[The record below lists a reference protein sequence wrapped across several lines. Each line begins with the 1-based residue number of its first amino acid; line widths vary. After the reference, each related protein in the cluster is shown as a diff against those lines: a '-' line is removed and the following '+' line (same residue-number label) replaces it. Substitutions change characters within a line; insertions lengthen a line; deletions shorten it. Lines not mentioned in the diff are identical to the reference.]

1 MGFVGSE
8 PSQASVSS
16 AGILD
21 GAIVDADINASAA
34 IAISKTAFSAGTG
47 VTLSTNT
54 LNIDAAQTG
63 ITSLLATN
71 IKIGEDD
78 QTKIDF
84 EDDNKINFYAN
95 NAKEVE
101 LAENS
106 LSPGTS
112 DGTALG
118 TTSLMWSD
126 LFIADGGVINFN
138 NGDVTLTHS
147 SNTLTI
153 AGGDLAATIS
163 TASQPNITTLAG
175 LTTIGAVANALA
187 MTFSDVTL
195 FHDANNADT
204 SFSIGTSA
212 TEALKIEVLNGG
224 SNKTA
229 EEVHF
234 STATASGTAD
244 HGKMVFDIDG
254 TDIFSV
260 DDNGV
265 NLLADSSILSIGAD
279 NDATLTHDGTTGL
292 TIAATPISID
302 STGELHLNST
312 TGDIKLQDGGT
323 DQITFDLDGTAGE
336 VIMKPAVDSDDLVI
350 SQYDGTEVIR
360 IEDNASLG
368 LVGNKLSIA
377 NSSSDVVIKP
387 LTDAKDIIFQQYDGT
402 EVARIEDN
410 ATFNVSSAGKFAY
423 AGTAVTATAAEL
435 NLLDGGTSVGG
446 SITLADSDGVVVNDG
461 GTMKTIPASDLST
474 YIGSAGQFTAT
485 AAEAIS
491 AGDAVAMDSTGKV
504 GPIKQ
509 IQGVW
514 NNTDGDRDY
523 DFGANSE
530 DSYVS
535 YGISTAYDPDT
546 DRHLVVWSNAAYDIW
561 SVVVAR
567 NAGNAD
573 ATFGTPVKIH
583 NSTGASDRGYGVS
596 CTYDT
601 SADRF
606 LVMYSVDDSSAR
618 YNSAIMGRVGTVTGG
633 GTNSVAYGTATT
645 IRDHA
650 IDWTAAMD
658 SCVTY
663 ATSANR
669 HVYVNNIYNYASDNS
684 FDSAGS
690 ASITVEVTGGGTNTP
705 SAGTYLVI
713 DGTSNQG
720 DSNSYSICW
729 DETNDRLLVIQ
740 SNSSTKDFDYAV
752 GSISGS
758 TITWGSMT
766 EFDDTNDSQNSQ
778 CGSACIHDPATNR
791 TAVLIS
797 RTAQSDC
804 VFYVANIASSGQTMT
819 SITLH
824 DSNVVSDKS
833 GGSQQ
838 MNLGLYASGTGLGYL
853 AVTDQGTNIQLKT
866 WSIDATDN
874 EVDVTANS
882 TKSTGYYTI
891 NYPHV
896 LMHDTTL
903 DEFIF
908 MYSRSTTAHNFR
920 YSNVTVAA
928 TLDYNKIDSWVGVAG
943 SAISKDASGTITT
956 VGGNVGGFSGLTIG
970 AYYTVSSTGEYGT
983 SDANNATGSSVKV
996 GFANSA
1002 STIQIT
1008 GSMNDTG

>member
-1 MGFVGSE
+1 MAFVGKE
-8 PSQASVSS
+8 PAKAALTS
-16 AGILD
+16 ADITD
-21 GAIVDADINASAA
+21 NIIVDADINASAN
-34 IAISKTAFSAGTG
+34 IAMSKTAFSAGTG

-54 LNIDAAQTG
+54 LNVDASQA
-63 ITSLLATN
+63 I
-71 IKIGEDD
+71 
-78 QTKIDF
+78 
-84 EDDNKINFYAN
+84 
-95 NAKEVE
+95 
-101 LAENS
+101 
-106 LSPGTS
+106 
-112 DGTALG
+112 TAL
-118 TTSLMWSD
+118 T
-126 LFIADGGVINFN
+126 
-138 NGDVTLTHS
+138 
-147 SNTLTI
+147 
-153 AGGDLAATIS
+153 GGDLTIY
-163 TASQPNITTLAG
+163 
-175 LTTIGAVANALA
+175 
-187 MTFSDVTL
+187 D
-195 FHDANNADT
+195 DANNADV
-204 SFSIGTSA
+204 SLAMGTSA
-212 TEALKIEVLNGG
+212 TESLIIQVLNGG

-244 HGKMVFDIDG
+244 HGKMVFDVDG
-254 TDIFSV
+254 TDIFSI

-265 NLLADSSILSIGAD
+265 NLLTDSSILSIGAD
-279 NDATLTHDGTTGL
+279 NDATFTHDGTTGL

-402 EVARIEDN
+402 EVARVEDN
-410 ATFNVSSAGKFAY
+410 ATFNIGTSKLAIN
-423 AGTAVTATAAEL
+423 GTAVTATAAEL

-446 SITLADSDGVVVNDG
+446 SITLADTDGFVVNDG
-461 GTMKTIPASDLST
+461 GTMKTIPASDVSS
-474 YIGSAGQFTAT
+474 YAGGGAGEFTAT
-485 AAEAIS
+485 AAEAVS

-514 NNTDGDRDY
+514 NSGDGDRSY
-523 DFGANSE
+523 DFGATSE
-530 DSYVS
+530 DYYWVT
-535 YGISTAYDPDT
+535 YGIATAYDPDT
-546 DRHLVVWSNAAYDIW
+546 DRHLLVWTNTASDIW

-583 NSTGASDRGYGVS
+583 NSTGSSDRGLGIS

-606 LVMYSVDDSSAR
+606 LVLYSIQDSDNA
-618 YNSAIMGRVGTVTGG
+618 YNSEIMGRVGTVTGG
-633 GTNSVAYGTATT
+633 STNSVAYGTATT
-645 IRDHA
+645 IYDHA
-650 IDWTAAMD
+650 LSWTQSMS

-669 HVYVNNIYNYASDNS
+669 HVFVNNIYKYASDNS
-684 FDSAGS
+684 ADGAGT
-690 ASITVEVTGGGTNTP
+690 ASITVEVTGGSTNTP
-705 SAGTYLVI
+705 SAGTYLLV
-713 DGTSNQG
+713 DDASNQG
-720 DSNSYSICW
+720 DSNGYSICW
-729 DETNDRLLVIQ
+729 DETNDRLLMIQ
-740 SNSSTKDFDYAV
+740 CGSSTKDFEYAI

-758 TITWGSMT
+758 TITWGSVT
-766 EFDDTNDSQNSQ
+766 EFDDTNSSQNSQ
-778 CGSACIHDPATNR
+778 CGSACIHDASTNR

-797 RTAQSDC
+797 RTAEDDC

-824 DSNVVSDKS
+824 DNDVISDTSTGS
-833 GGSQQ
+833 GF
-838 MNLGLYASGTGLGYL
+838 MKLGLYASGTGLGFMAIHDYGS
-853 AVTDQGTNIQLKT
+853 QSYLKT
-866 WSIDATDN
+866 WSIDAAAN
-874 EVDVTANS
+874 QVDVGSVASLS
-882 TKSTGYYTI
+882 TSYYSI
-891 NYPHV
+891 NAEGGFE

-908 MYSRSTTAHNFR
+908 MHSRSASPNDNFR
-920 YSNVTVAA
+920 YTNKTVDAVE
-928 TLDYNKIDSWVGVAG
+928 DYNKVDNWVGVAG

-970 AYYTVSSTGEYGT
+970 AYYKVGGTGDFT
-983 SDANNATGSSVKV
+983 ATDANNTTNDSIMV

-1008 GSMNDTG
+1008 GAMANWY

>member
-1 MGFVGSE
+1 MGFVGKE
-8 PSQASVSS
+8 PAQAALSS
-16 AGILD
+16 DDITD
-21 GAIVDADINASAA
+21 GAIVNADINASAA
-34 IAISKTAFSAGTG
+34 IAMSKTAFSAGTG
-47 VTLSTNT
+47 ITLSTNT
-54 LNIDAAQTG
+54 LNVDAAQTG
-63 ITSLLATN
+63 ITSLLATD

-84 EDDNKINFYAN
+84 EDANKINFYAN

-126 LFIADGGVINFN
+126 LFLASGGVVNFN

-147 SNTLTI
+147 GNTLTV
-153 AGGDLAATIS
+153 AGG
-163 TASQPNITTLAG
+163 TLATAA
-175 LTTIGAVANALA
+175 LTSSTI
-187 MTFSDVTL
+187 
-195 FHDANNADT
+195 
-204 SFSIGTSA
+204 
-212 TEALKIEVLNGG
+212 
-224 SNKTA
+224 
-229 EEVHF
+229 
-234 STATASGTAD
+234 TASGIIKTDDTTNATSTT
-244 HGKMVFDIDG
+244 DG
-254 TDIFSV
+254 SLQTDGGLSV
-260 DDNGV
+260 ALDAVIGDDLM
-265 NLLADSSILSIGAD
+265 LLSDSAILSLGAG

-368 LVGNKLSIA
+368 LVGNKLNIA

-402 EVARIEDN
+402 EVARVEDN
-410 ATFNVSSAGKFAY
+410 ATFNIGTSKLAIN
-423 AGTAVTATAAEL
+423 GTAVTATAAEL

-573 ATFGTPVKIH
+573 ATFGTPVQVH
-583 NSTGASDRGYGVS
+583 NSTGTGDRSNTVS

-908 MYSRSTTAHNFR
+908 LHSRSTTAHNFR

-928 TLDYNKIDSWVGVAG
+928 TLDYNKIDNWVGVAG